1 MTILERM
8 NLRPLPAFAA
18 GDTQGG
24 GGGDDTTKAG
34 GGDDTAKAGGGDDT
48 AKGGGGDDTQQGGDQ
63 SDPLEKWR
71 DLAADGDPELLNE
84 LKRSKTLKDFG
95 KRFKDMRTKLSKG
108 ALLADDAMPDPE
120 KDPDGAKAWREAR
133 GIPEKPTG
141 YELPK
146 AVKDG
151 LTDEDKPIV
160 DGFLDFMHKRGA
172 TPKEVTNAVEFW
184 YGLQEATA
192 ADQHKADETALKD
205 VTTALRSDWGPDYK
219 ANTALVEKTAAE
231 LVPGVDWFEAR
242 LPDGRLLKHI
252 PEVANALLDIGQW
265 KFGDLELEGG
275 KGGGGK
281 NRMTEL
287 QDLMKKDI
295 REWRRHPEW
304 ARELQTLQEKSD
316 ARRADRTR

>member
-8 NLRPLPAFAA
+8 NLRPMPVFAA

-48 AKGGGGDDTQQGGDQ
+48 TKGGGGEDTQAGGDQ
-63 SDPLEKWR
+63 PDPLEKWR
-71 DLAADGDPELLNE
+71 DLMADGDTELANE
-84 LKRSKTLKDFG
+84 LKRSKTIKDFG

-108 ALLADDAMPDPE
+108 ALLADDDMPDAE
-120 KDPDGAKAWREAR
+120 KDPDGAKAWRDAR

-146 AVKDG
+146 AVKEG

-160 DGFLDFMHKRGA
+160 DGFLDFMHKRSA
-172 TPKEVTNAVEFW
+172 TPKQVNDAIEFW
-184 YGLQEATA
+184 YGLQEAA
-192 ADQHKADETALKD
+192 AVDQHKADESAIKE

-231 LVPGVDWFEAR
+231 LVPGVDWFDAR
-242 LPDGRLLKHI
+242 LPDGRMLKHI
-252 PEVANALLDIGQW
+252 PEVANALLEIGQW
-265 KFGDLELEGG
+265 KFGDLELEEGG
-275 KGGGGK
+275 KGGGK
-281 NRMTEL
+281 NRMEEL
-287 QDLMKKDI
+287 QGLMKKDI

-304 ARELQTLQEKSD
+304 ARELQGLQEKAQ
-316 ARRADRTR
+316 ARASRSR